1 MLTLTTLLLGLFPVV
16 LKGIPGISSTIQQ
29 IIADVTAS
37 VAAILGSGVVT
48 QPSVNTAM
56 AAWAGVI
63 AALKND
69 PALPASSL
77 SAVAE
82 LEKIIQAVMVQDAVL
97 AKGVDWSKL
106 QPITPVA

>member
-1 MLTLTTLLLGLFPVV
+1 MLSIITIILGLVPVV
-16 LKGIPGISSTIQQ
+16 LKGIPGISATIQQ

-37 VAAILGSGVVT
+37 VAALLGSGALT
-48 QPSVNTAM
+48 QPNANTIL

-69 PALPASSL
+69 PNLPASSL

-82 LEKIIQAVMVQDAVL
+82 LEKIVQSVMLQDSKL
-97 AKGVDWSKL
+97 AQSVDWSTFH
-106 QPITPVA
+106 QITPVA